1 MNQGRNDDEE
11 RNTDRKRD
19 NDESIVDGH
28 QTPPHSFVS
37 FEDVSKPSVSGLASN
52 LKTHFSPSDLRPFP
66 KAAKRMNNRKSSK
79 KRKSTILTDT
89 PNKNE
94 IEEDQQ
100 RRNAKKMKQL
110 LKSKGTKRNLD
121 TGTKKSK
128 QESRR
133 REKQSTKTRTN
144 QVVMTHIA

>member
-1 MNQGRNDDEE
+1 
-11 RNTDRKRD
+11 
-19 NDESIVDGH
+19 
-28 QTPPHSFVS
+28 VS

-66 KAAKRMNNRKSSK
+66 KAAKRMNNRKGSK

-89 PNKNE
+89 PNKNRA
-94 IEEDQQ
+94 
-100 RRNAKKMKQL
+100 RRRPAKKECKKMKQL